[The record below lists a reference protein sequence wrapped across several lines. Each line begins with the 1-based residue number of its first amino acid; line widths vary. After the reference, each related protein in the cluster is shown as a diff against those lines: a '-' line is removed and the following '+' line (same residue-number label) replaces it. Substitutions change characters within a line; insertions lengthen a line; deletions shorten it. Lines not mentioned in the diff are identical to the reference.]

1 MAANP
6 NTAKRNDRIVIS
18 FVLAVGLGLLV
29 LIYYTIL
36 PWLPGPKPE
45 GVGRLTPAAVAAAGD
60 LILIDAR
67 PTPEYQSGHLP
78 GAVSVSVA
86 DIRDMDLDMLYSPS
100 KVAALLAQRGVT
112 PERPVVVYADQIADA
127 AYVGWAL
134 VLLGHPDVQLLD
146 GGIRAWTEEFNGPL
160 ETTETLSPLEPV
172 AVDVWELASTRSWP
186 ETFYIGVNTVNS
198 KRSDANLVTVDA
210 RSADTRTHTIARPD
224 NLRHASYHIPWTELV
239 NEDGTAFQNRTVL
252 HQLTQQLPA
261 KRQLAVFADDA
272 TESAL
277 VWWILYEQGYSNT
290 THLDDTFVVW
300 DLLGYPVQQL
310 DVGGAS
316 NATPRIGGGCG

>member
-6 NTAKRNDRIVIS
+6 NIAKRNDRIVAT

-45 GVGRLTPAAVAAAGD
+45 GVGRLTPAALAAESGV
-60 LILIDAR
+60 ILIDAR
-67 PTPEYQSGHLP
+67 PTHEYRNGHLP

-86 DIRDMDLDMLYSPS
+86 DIRDMDLDMLHSPA
-100 KVAALLAQRGVT
+100 KVAALLAERGVT

-146 GGIRAWTEEFNGPL
+146 GGIRAWSEEYNGPL
-160 ETTETLSPLEPV
+160 ETSDTLSPLEPV
-172 AVDVWELASTRSWP
+172 AVDVWELASSRSWP
-186 ETFYIGVNTVNS
+186 ATVYVDVNTVNS
-198 KRSDANLVTVDA
+198 KRSDTDLVTVDA
-210 RSADTRTHTIARPD
+210 RPADARTHTIARPD
-224 NLRHASYHIPWTELV
+224 GLRHVSYHIPWTDLV
-239 NEDGTAFQNRTVL
+239 NEDGTAFQNRMVL
-252 HQLTQQLPA
+252 HQLTQQLPG
-261 KRQLAVFADDA
+261 KRQLVVFADDA

-277 VWWILYEQGYSNT
+277 VWWVLYEQGYT
-290 THLDDTFVVW
+290 RAAHLDDTFVVW

-310 DVGGAS
+310 DTGSAAAAS
-316 NATPRIGGGCG
+316 PRIGGGCG